1 MQDAPCR
8 EPADAANHQVGDGAG
23 RQQEDEDLA
32 VSTRYAR
39 PQSPTV
45 VVKVSRTDVAG
56 SAVMA
61 AQRPANVAHLTSGP
75 AGQRPPRH
83 LHHSALVQPQDK
95 TQGRKGNEAARVGNL
110 WVADGRSHA
119 SFSACRAPSLPPP
132 PQRLSPYPPGH
143 AYLMIS
149 DPLDERH
156 RPAVPTER
164 AMPVSAG
171 QPVPACYRRGC
182 RLPLVA
188 RLVLCVCVF
197 SI

>member
-1 MQDAPCR
+1 VQDAPCR

-23 RQQEDEDLA
+23 RQQKDEDLA

-45 VVKVSRTDVAG
+45 MVKVSRADVAG

-61 AQRPANVAHLTSGP
+61 ARRPANVAHLTSGP
-75 AGQRPPRH
+75 AGQRPPRY
-83 LHHSALVQPQDK
+83 LHHSALVQSQDK
-95 TQGRKGNEAARVGNL
+95 TQGRKGNEAARVGN
-110 WVADGRSHA
+110 
-119 SFSACRAPSLPPP
+119 
-132 PQRLSPYPPGH
+132 
-143 AYLMIS
+143 
-149 DPLDERH
+149 PLDERH

-164 AMPVSAG
+164 ANAG
-171 QPVPACYRRGC
+171 QRRSAVPACYRRGC